1 MIVTRCKC
9 KTIQVAING
18 EHNRERE
25 SSINSK
31 HCEQI
36 KNCTTS
42 KGQNK
47 DLLLILSSSDDGG
60 VFKRMNTFLKN
71 YFLFLTGN
79 QQGQCDVIEGRK
91 SRPGKFMYQ
100 MIDF

>member
-1 MIVTRCKC
+1 MIVTRYKC
-9 KTIQVAING
+9 NTIQVALNG

-25 SSINSK
+25 RSINLK
-31 HCEQI
+31 HFQQI

-47 DLLLILSSSDDGG
+47 DVPLIRYSSDDGG
-60 VFKRMNTFLKN
+60 VFKRMNTFLKSN
-71 YFLFLTGN
+71 IPFLPGN

-91 SRPGKFMYQ
+91 SRPGKFSYQ
-100 MIDF
+100 MIDV